1 MAGQEKSRKY
11 ILGQLGS
18 AFNKN
23 NKKRFEKKNMLKEAL
38 GSSTVTNNQP
48 IFTPEYPHNMPTVVI
63 ARWYYQMNSVV
74 VHWECSNY

>member
-1 MAGQEKSRKY
+1 
-11 ILGQLGS
+11 
-18 AFNKN
+18 
-23 NKKRFEKKNMLKEAL
+23 MLKEAL

-48 IFTPEYPHNMPTVVI
+48 VFTPEYPHNMPTVVI